1 MQTGRAMTINLYL
14 PITSQPRE
22 LDSKLL
28 LALFA
33 RERGFN
39 PVLGYKSAFH
49 EGRLAPGFFLAHN
62 ARAVRN
68 ADSTLELRKFGHSV
82 LVLDEEALVRQ
93 SDEIFLKKH
102 PKDAFAYVNKV
113 LTWGEDDFELWQRS
127 GIDLSGRVFV
137 TGNPRIDTM
146 RPEALGF
153 HAGKVARI
161 REQHGEYVLLNT
173 NFPTVNNLTPQGGG
187 VRLAPWALDSRGK
200 QVESDFLGNKRA
212 MFEKMLE
219 ITPALARAIA
229 PLTLLIRPHPNEDHG
244 PWLRAAEGVP
254 NIKVVFEGGVVP
266 WIIGSKALIHNN
278 CTTAVE
284 SAVLGV
290 PVLNFRPWESEY
302 DNELSHAFGRDCRD
316 ADELAAAVADIVA
329 GRAGGMTDDQKKRL
343 SHHIANAD
351 GRFACER
358 ILDVVAAADDLQ
370 KADPL
375 RAGLA
380 ERMQLKL
387 AARLEWLRRLVKL
400 YRSSSGRRKLRHI
413 RENYPELKLLSMDST
428 LLGYGPQQLDLFMRQ
443 FPPLDPADL
452 DERIGRFAA
461 AFGRFEGMHPAIIG
475 DNLFTV
481 SKG

>member
-1 MQTGRAMTINLYL
+1 MTTNLYL

-33 RERGFN
+33 RERGVN

-49 EGRLAPGFFLAHN
+49 DALGRLAPGFFLAHN

-102 PKDAFAYVNKV
+102 PKDAFAHVNKV

-127 GIDLSGRVFV
+127 GIDLAGRVFV

-146 RPEALGF
+146 RPEALAF
-153 HAGKVARI
+153 HAEKVARI
-161 REQHGEYVLLNT
+161 KAEHGDYVLLNT

-187 VRLAPWALDSRGK
+187 VRLAQWALDSRGK

-219 ITPALARAIA
+219 ITPDLARAIA
-229 PLTLLIRPHPNEDHG
+229 PLILLIRPHPNEDHG
-244 PWLRAAEGVP
+244 PWLRAAQEIG

-266 WIIGSKALIHNN
+266 WIIGSAALVHNN

-290 PVLNFRPWESEY
+290 PVLNFRPWQSEY
-302 DNELSHAFGRDCRD
+302 DNDLSHAFGKDCKD
-316 ADELAAAVADIVA
+316 AGELGQAIADIVA
-329 GRAGGMTDDQKKRL
+329 GRAGAMTAQQKKRL
-343 SHHIANAD
+343 AHHIANAG

-358 ILDVVAAADDLQ
+358 ILDVVEAADDLR
-370 KADPL
+370 KPDPL
-375 RAGLA
+375 RAGIV
-380 ERMQLKL
+380 ERTRLEL
-387 AARLEWLRRLVKL
+387 AARVEWLRRLVRL
-400 YRSSSGRRKLRHI
+400 YRSSTGRKRLRHI
-413 RENYPELKLLSMDST
+413 REHYPELKLLSMDST
-428 LLGYGPQQLDLFMRQ
+428 LLGYSPQQLDLFMRQ

-452 DERIGRFAA
+452 QERISRFAT
-461 AFGRFEGMHPAIIG
+461 AFGRFEGMRPSIIG

-481 SKG
+481 GR